1 VCSAG
6 EDTRRRATVVGR
18 VVGVGLLWQCS
29 HDLTFIKLLIL
40 KSGKDLTSG
49 FAVGVG

>member
-1 VCSAG
+1 MPG
-6 EDTRRRATVVGR
+6 GVVLSLCG
-18 VVGVGLLWQCS
+18 QYN
-29 HDLTFIKLLIL
+29 LTFIKLLIL

>member
-1 VCSAG
+1 VLSLCG
-6 EDTRRRATVVGR
+6 
-18 VVGVGLLWQCS
+18 QYN
-29 HDLTFIKLLIL
+29 LTFIKLLIL